1 VETTHSWK
9 ALTDPGEADD
19 FFGIEGL
26 RAFDPSASSDYSR
39 GNALWLIECSRLVYR
54 IDGPSR
60 RRYFKERAGLEEI
73 RFFDRGATQGALL
86 SGSGFALLAFRGT
99 LGARDW
105 VSDLDFPPVA
115 WEGPGE
121 VHQGF
126 KRQLDRVW
134 EEVAEE
140 LDRLDVPVFYT
151 GHSLGA
157 ALATFA
163 AARRHFERGSPP
175 AALYSFG
182 SPRVGTAEL
191 SRAFPEGFLHCR
203 VVNDRDVVATV
214 PPRRLSEKL
223 FGSGYHHVGVLFHL
237 RPGGSLERG
246 APDDDP
252 APPLLAELAE
262 SWREEL
268 ARFRVEGVRSVI
280 EPLMDHA
287 PVNYTSG
294 IEKAGRGP

>member
-1 VETTHSWK
+1 
-9 ALTDPGEADD
+9 
-19 FFGIEGL
+19 
-26 RAFDPSASSDYSR
+26 
-39 GNALWLIECSRLVYR
+39 VYR
-54 IDGPSR
+54 IDAPSR

-86 SGSGFALLAFRGT
+86 SGEGFALLVFRGT

-105 VSDLDFPPVA
+105 LSDLDFPPVA

-134 EEVAEE
+134 EEVADE

-163 AARRHFERGSPP
+163 AARRHVEGGSLP

-182 SPRVGTAEL
+182 SPRVGTADFA
-191 SRAFPEGFLHCR
+191 RAFPEGFLHCR
-203 VVNDRDVVATV
+203 VVNDRDVVAAV
-214 PPRRLSEKL
+214 PPRRLSGRI
-223 FGSGYHHVGVLFHL
+223 FGSGYHHAGVLFRI
-237 RPGGSLERG
+237 RPEGRLERG
-246 APDDDP
+246 APDDDS
-252 APPLLAELAE
+252 APSLLHELAAG
-262 SWREEL
+262 WREEL
-268 ARFRVEGVRSVI
+268 ARIRAEGARGAI

-287 PVNYTSG
+287 PLNYTAG
-294 IEKAGRGP
+294 IGRAREEAPALR